1 MEDTRLKRVKTGFF
15 LRVLRVLCGG
25 EFRMVSSDG
34 GLMRMF
40 CRTAILLALGAAAL
54 AAQSTSKQLPPPF
67 QTPSADNR
75 PQVIPQPNGAAVKV
89 PGGFTVGVAAGG
101 FDTPRFMLLGPGGEI
116 LMSDSG
122 R

>member
-1 MEDTRLKRVKTGFF
+1 ME
-15 LRVLRVLCGG
+15 
-25 EFRMVSSDG
+25 

-75 PQVIPQPNGAAVKV
+75 PQVIPQPDGAAVKV
-89 PGGFTVGVAAGG
+89 PAGFAAEVAADG
-101 FDTPRFMLLGPGGEI
+101 FDTPRFMLLGPSNEI
-116 LMSDSG
+116 LMSDSARANPG
-122 R
+122 GGGAVYVLVDKNHDGKIDGK